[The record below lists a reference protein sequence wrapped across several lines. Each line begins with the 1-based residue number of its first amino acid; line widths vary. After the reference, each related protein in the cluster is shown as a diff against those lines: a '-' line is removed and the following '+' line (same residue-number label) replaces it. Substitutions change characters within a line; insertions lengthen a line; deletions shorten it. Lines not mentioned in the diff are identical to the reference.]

1 MMWRNALYYERHM
14 NDQPSAAWRDYG
26 AYLEVGSSM
35 LVFDAGAAY
44 LVAGVWVTE

>member
-14 NDQPSAAWRDYG
+14 NDQPSAAWRP
-26 AYLEVGSSM
+26 M

-44 LVAGVWVTE
+44 LVVGVWVTE